1 MFDLDGVIIDSE
13 PIHFKADKELLKR
26 KGIKYSLE
34 DASLFTGKREKECY
48 IELKRMYCLKESVKE
63 LIEERRKLFFSLLNK
78 ENIKPM
84 PGLINL
90 LNILKKNNK
99 KIAIASSSEK
109 EYIEYVLN
117 KFNIKEFFEVIVSG
131 YEVEKGKPEPDV
143 FLKASEKLK
152 VNPNE
157 CLVIEDSRNGV
168 IAAKK
173 AGMKCIAIP
182 NSITKN
188 QDFSLADR
196 VLNSLNEITIELINS
211 L

>member
-1 MFDLDGVIIDSE
+1 
-13 PIHFKADKELLKR
+13 
-26 KGIKYSLE
+26 
-34 DASLFTGKREKECY
+34 
-48 IELKRMYCLKESVKE
+48 MYCLKESVKE
-63 LIEERRKLFFSLLNK
+63 LIEERRKIFYSLLNK
-78 ENIKPM
+78 EEIKLM

-109 EYIEYVLN
+109 EYIEYILN
-117 KFNIKEFFEVIVSG
+117 KFNIKEFFEVIISG
-131 YEVEKGKPEPDV
+131 YEIEKGKPEPDI

-152 VNPNE
+152 VSPNE

-168 IAAKK
+168 LAAKR

-188 QDFSLADR
+188 QDFSLANK
-196 VLNSLNEITIELINS
+196 VLNSLNEITIELIES